1 MTSHSRQREA
11 SFSLPCCFEAVEEP
25 VPPRMAGSTCPWS
38 RRSSAALVLWTLIAL
53 LWPSSVVAVRK
64 PDFRLLKATELPA
77 IGLKVNVMPQVR
89 EAPLPPPSVFTYT
102 FTEGARS
109 WKSDMYAPYDLWLQS
124 QLANRWI
131 DDHSNTLIIATISLP
146 LPKGGSTPHV
156 PREDY
161 EKQVV
166 ELQKQQTPWTTETL
180 SQWVADFVGAESV
193 KAQSIAKRPSNL
205 QDLLAFSIPGQPT
218 QLAYAFRLNRAASG
232 QSRAVTTWFLALF
245 DLNPEIS
252 RDSAQNT
259 INTDFLA
266 KLTCSKT
273 TPPATTGPSKTFQTP
288 PTSKTMPRSSEFV
301 ASRNQVANS
310 IKSMK
315 DWWYVET
322 ANYIILSNLKT
333 RHRIM
338 VKELQED
345 VECLRAVF
353 EQFMPP
359 RKEVTAVSVIRVFAE
374 PAEYEAYVPAAF
386 SWSSGIWMSDRKEL
400 VIKPADWGGNKE
412 QREAVKHTAYHE
424 AFHQYIF
431 YAFDQLQPMAWFNE
445 GYATFF
451 GGASIGNGKLEVTED
466 PYRLKCFQE
475 RLSEGPLRLDRFL
488 RLPYNEFYDK
498 DKKVLEQNYALAWAL
513 VYYLRKGAML
523 EKPAPY
529 ARILDRYGDALWQ
542 TRDPEK
548 ATDAAFD
555 GIDIAKFEQDFVKFW
570 GSKNKR
576 SSAER
581 NKIFKDYNPDAAGLP

>member
-1 MTSHSRQREA
+1 MISRSREREVF
-11 SFSLPCCFEAVEEP
+11 FSLPCCLCI
-25 VPPRMAGSTCPWS
+25 PPRSTT
-38 RRSSAALVLWTLIAL
+38 ALALLIALVLA
-53 LWPSSVVAVRK
+53 PVSSAVAARR
-64 PDFRLLKATELPA
+64 PDFRLLKATELPT

-109 WKSDMYAPYDLWLQS
+109 WKSDMYAPYELWLHS
-124 QLANRWI
+124 QLANRWV
-131 DDHSNTLIIATISLP
+131 DEHSNTLIIATLTLA

-156 PREDY
+156 TREDY
-161 EKQVV
+161 EKQVAD
-166 ELQKQQTPWTTETL
+166 LQKQQTPWTAETI
-180 SQWVADFVGAESV
+180 SQWVADFVGAEST

-218 QLAYAFRLNRAASG
+218 QMAYVFRLNRAASG

-245 DLNPEIS
+245 DINPEIS
-252 RDSAQNT
+252 RDSAHAT
-259 INTDFLA
+259 IAADFLA
-266 KLTCSKT
+266 KLTSSKT
-273 TPPATTGPSKTFQTP
+273 APPAAAGPSKTFQTP
-288 PTSKTMPRSSEFV
+288 PTSKTVSRSPEFI

-322 ANYIILSNLKT
+322 ANYIILSNLRT

-359 RKEVTAVSVIRVFAE
+359 RKDVTAVSVIRVFAE
-374 PAEYEAYVPAAF
+374 AAEYEAYVPAAF

-412 QREAVKHTAYHE
+412 QREAVKHTVYHE

-451 GGASIGNGKLEVTED
+451 GGASIGRGKLEVTED
-466 PYRLKCFQE
+466 PYRLRCFEE
-475 RLSEGPLRLDRFL
+475 RLSEGPLQLDQFL
-488 RLPYNEFYDK
+488 RLSYEQFYDK
-498 DKKVLEQNYALAWAL
+498 DKKILEQNYALAWAL
-513 VYYLRKGAML
+513 VYYLRKGAVL

-542 TRDPEK
+542 TRDAEK

-570 GSKNKR
+570 GSKNRR

-581 NKIFKDYNPDAAGLP
+581 NKIFRDYNPDAAGSP